1 MCEDGILIAFKKFT
15 CLFKVL
21 IGAKRELALQLPNA
35 KVKDKHEALLDDE
48 VNRPHPS
55 HEIPPSMKALKLKHG
70 HFQQCMVGKTS
81 NQINFE
87 QRIKHAT
94 LWSIV
99 HW

>member
-1 MCEDGILIAFKKFT
+1 M
-15 CLFKVL
+15 FKVL

-35 KVKDKHEALLDDE
+35 KVKDKREALLDDE
-48 VNRPHPS
+48 VNGPHPS
-55 HEIPPSMKALKLKHG
+55 HEIPPSVKALKLEHG
-70 HFQQCMVGKTS
+70 HFQQCIVGKTS